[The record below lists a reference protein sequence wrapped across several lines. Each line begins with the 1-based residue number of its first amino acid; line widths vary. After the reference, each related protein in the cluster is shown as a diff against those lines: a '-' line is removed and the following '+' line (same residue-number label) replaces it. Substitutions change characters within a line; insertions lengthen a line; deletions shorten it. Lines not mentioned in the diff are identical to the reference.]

1 MKLFALRETRAYGE
15 RLAGHLGVRLAAHEE
30 REFED
35 GEFKVRPLESVRGE
49 SVIVC
54 QSLEADR
61 THSANDKLCRLA
73 FFAGALHDA
82 AAAHVTA
89 VVPYLAFW
97 RKDRR
102 TKPHDPITTRYV
114 ARILEAAG
122 VDAIATLDVHSPA
135 AFDNAFDCVKEHLT
149 AASLFAEHFAALA
162 RGADKLVVLSPDA
175 GGIARTRLFAA
186 QLAERLGRP
195 VDSAFMEKH
204 RSEGRVSG
212 ELFAGDVDGAT
223 VIIFDDMIA
232 SGATIARAA
241 AACSARGASAIH
253 AAATH
258 GVLTPNAAAVLAE
271 ARLESLVVTDSIG
284 DVRVRCEGLHVPLH
298 VLDSAGVF
306 ADAIRRWYPDSSSS
320 SALDAD

>member
-1 MKLFALRETRAYGE
+1 MKLFALSDTRAYAE
-15 RLAGHLGVRLAAHEE
+15 RIAGRLGVQLAAHEE

-35 GEFKVRPLESVRGE
+35 GEFKIRPLESVRGE
-49 SVIVC
+49 RVLVC

-61 THSANDKLCRLA
+61 AHSVSDKLFRLA
-73 FFAGALHDA
+73 FFAAALHDA

-102 TKPHDPITTRYV
+102 TKARDPVTTRYV

-122 VDAIATLDVHSPA
+122 VDAIAALDVHSPA
-135 AFDNAFDCVKEHLT
+135 AFDNAFDCGKEHLS
-149 AASLFAEHFAALA
+149 AAPLFVEHFAPIVL
-162 RGADKLVVLSPDA
+162 GADKLVVLSPDA
-175 GGIARTRLFAA
+175 GGIARARLFAA
-186 QLAERLGRP
+186 QLAERTGRS

-223 VIIFDDMIA
+223 VIVFDDMIA
-232 SGATIARAA
+232 SGATITRAA
-241 AACSARGASAIH
+241 AACSARGARSVH

-258 GVLTPNAAAVLAE
+258 GVLTRDAAALLAE
-271 ARLESLVVTDSIG
+271 SGLASLVLTDSIG
-284 DVRVRCEGLHVPLH
+284 DVHSRCDGLHVPLH
-298 VLDSAGVF
+298 VLDSAAIF
-306 ADAIRRWYPDSSSS
+306 ADAIQRWYPGVSST
-320 SALDAD
+320 SALHAD